1 MFYRLL
7 GVLGIASLII
17 GMGYLNNKQAKEL
30 ATQSAQ
36 LTTYSGLV
44 EELIKESELYIL
56 GIEARDETSRQYL
69 ELIRELQD
77 EQNTLRNDLRDGRK
91 RVLVKATCPTTSGGK
106 TDSSSPATYNDGLP
120 ELDPSA
126 GDLYLDFRSAYI
138 REHTAFRDL
147 QEHVRQ
153 HCNQRVKL

>member
-7 GVLGIASLII
+7 GVLGVASLII

-30 ATQSAQ
+30 AVQSAQ
-36 LTTYSGLV
+36 LAAYSELV

-56 GIEARDETSRQYL
+56 GIEARDASSRQYL
-69 ELIRELQD
+69 ELIQELQD

-91 RVLVKATCPTTSGGK
+91 RVLVKATCPDYGRTDDG
-106 TDSSSPATYNDGLP
+106 DSSPPYIDGLP
-120 ELDPSA
+120 ELA
-126 GDLYLDFRSAYI
+126 GNARQDYLHFRAAYQL
-138 REHTAFRDL
+138 EHQAFKDL

-153 HCNQRVKL
+153 HCN